1 MFICLNVSGLMVISL
16 NMSCHS
22 INLFLSLSLSLI
34 IINHNFYN
42 YNIYLKIILATI
54 RLCADGGSNR
64 LYDAFENSPE
74 KRNLHLPDEIIGDLD
89 SIRSNVRVFYE
100 AKGVK
105 VTQVKDQESNDF
117 LKCIALM
124 EEKEIALG
132 IKDLDVV
139 AVSAIGGRFDQTI
152 ASINTLFLMNH
163 KSDRKFILMSDEN
176 ITILLDKGVHY
187 LQCSEYEGPTCGIM
201 PIGAPATLT
210 TEGLKWNLDNTLCCF
225 GGMVSTSNVITAE
238 YVTIKTDS
246 PVVWTSEIR
255 PERIE
260 KQLYANT
267 KSYN

>member
-1 MFICLNVSGLMVISL
+1 
-16 NMSCHS
+16 MSKIFTSS
-22 INLFLSLSLSLI
+22 ILSPKGSSDKFCLI
-34 IINHNFYN
+34 ILNQPIKHVHLFERVWAN
-42 YNIYLKIILATI
+42 ATI

-74 KRNLHLPDEIIGDLD
+74 KRNLYLPDEIIGDLD
-89 SIRSNVRVFYE
+89 SIRSN
-100 AKGVK
+100 GVK